1 MEKVE
6 GIVIKTQ
13 EYKEKD
19 KLLWVFTRE
28 YGKVSLIAR
37 GAKKSSS
44 HLSACTQALTYG
56 LFMFSPRHGLTALK
70 HGEIL
75 NNFSAVKR
83 DLMKTA
89 YASYLLE
96 LVDKGIHD
104 QEIEPYLYEWVIQ
117 LMHRF
122 NEGEDVEILL
132 RIFEMKMTAVFGI
145 QPNVQ
150 SCVHCNCTKHL
161 MGFTVLEGGFL
172 CQNCLPRVKDG
183 TIYPVAVLKLLHLF
197 SWIRIEQIGN
207 ISVKP
212 ETKRM
217 LKKIMYDY
225 LDVHT
230 SIFFKSRKFIEE
242 LDFL

>member
-1 MEKVE
+1 MEKIE

-19 KLLWVFTRE
+19 KLLWIFTRE

-37 GAKKSSS
+37 SAKKSSS

-56 LFMFSPRHGLTALK
+56 LFMFSPRNGLTALR

-75 NNFSAVKR
+75 NNFNAIKR
-83 DLMKTA
+83 DLLKTA

-104 QEIEPYLYEWVIQ
+104 HEVQPYLYEWVIE
-117 LMHRF
+117 LMQRL
-122 NEGEDVEILL
+122 NEGEDAEILL
-132 RIFEMKMTAVFGI
+132 RIFEMKMTEVFGI

-150 SCVHCNCTKHL
+150 SCVHCNRTENL
-161 MGFTVLEGGFL
+161 LGFTVLEGGFL
-172 CQNCLPRVKDG
+172 CGNCLPTVKDG
-183 TIYPVAVLKLLHLF
+183 IAYPVAVLKLLHVF
-197 SWIRIEQIGN
+197 SFITSKQIGN

-212 ETKRM
+212 ETKKM

-225 LDVHT
+225 LDIHT
-230 SIFFKSRKFIEE
+230 GIFFKSRKFIEE